1 MLISFW
7 PEGVK
12 SPTTGKGGGEI
23 DVPSQIDN
31 HKLIELCKNG
41 TPDEIRSFLAE
52 KEKTTKI
59 LNVHFAWQ
67 SGPCRASFNLPI
79 VRAANSGNIEVV
91 KFLLECGADP
101 DKQEELTEVTA
112 RQMEALY
119 HPEILA
125 VFRKTPVRL
134 PLADTPPA
142 ISDETK
148 E

>member
-1 MLISFW
+1 M
-7 PEGVK
+7 
-12 SPTTGKGGGEI
+12 
-23 DVPSQIDN
+23 
-31 HKLIELCKNG
+31 
-41 TPDEIRSFLAE
+41 R
-52 KEKTTKI
+52 
-59 LNVHFAWQ
+59 
-67 SGPCRASFNLPI
+67 
-79 VRAANSGNIEVV
+79 
-91 KFLLECGADP
+91 LECGADP

-148 E
+148 EWNRREEKLKCQEKS